1 MLTSS
6 PSRPSGVANQTDILI
21 ICQEPSKR
29 NKQQAWRTGLDNV
42 GLVWIQGSFKR
53 HHAEGGR
60 SGGGGDGSFLCGSR
74 QVKEQ
79 FNIATKTEWTVTKI
93 TMGHETNRAFEYY
106 LFSYSPD
113 CIK

>member
-1 MLTSS
+1 ML
-6 PSRPSGVANQTDILI
+6 RGAGAVGVG
-21 ICQEPSKR
+21 
-29 NKQQAWRTGLDNV
+29 TG
-42 GLVWIQGSFKR
+42 
-53 HHAEGGR
+53 H
-60 SGGGGDGSFLCGSR
+60 FLCGSR

-93 TMGHETNRAFEYY
+93 TMGHETNKAFEYY